1 MLANGQRVEAT
12 GFEKTG
18 APEARGPIVANLPRR
33 DTTVS
38 LIAHSG
44 GLVSAPVSL
53 RFTYDGASPAELLK
67 PKLYALLV
75 GVTGYENPDFDNV
88 HYSAHD
94 ADDLA
99 AALMSQ
105 KGGLYADVQVTVV
118 NNPNRPDSNPT
129 RDNAVNGLYWLQ
141 HVVTN
146 RDLAVIFLGGHGY
159 LDAKQNFWFLTCEAD
174 LTRLRTTAISND
186 DLLDLIGSIPGK
198 KVLFIDAGHAGLRSA
213 TGRASTNPDMDK
225 VINDLSAAGSDLVAF
240 AASTGTEFASENEK
254 WNRHSAFAEALIE
267 AIGEGKASFEPS
279 GRITIDMLQ
288 VYIEDRVKEMTEGR
302 QHPVMNR
309 SSTLPD
315 FPLALAH

>member
-1 MLANGQRVEAT
+1 
-12 GFEKTG
+12 
-18 APEARGPIVANLPRR
+18 
-33 DTTVS
+33 
-38 LIAHSG
+38 
-44 GLVSAPVSL
+44 
-53 RFTYDGASPAELLK
+53 LLK
-67 PKLYALLV
+67 PKLYALPV

-99 AALMSQ
+99 AALMAQ

-129 RDNAVNGLYWLQ
+129 RDNVVNGLYWLQ

-159 LDAKQNFWFLTCEAD
+159 LDAKQNFWFLTREAD

-267 AIGEGKASFEPS
+267 AIG
-279 GRITIDMLQ
+279 
-288 VYIEDRVKEMTEGR
+288 
-302 QHPVMNR
+302 
-309 SSTLPD
+309 
-315 FPLALAH
+315 

>member
-1 MLANGQRVEAT
+1 MQTYRLQ
-12 GFEKTG
+12 
-18 APEARGPIVANLPRR
+18 L
-33 DTTVS
+33 
-38 LIAHSG
+38 LII
-44 GLVSAPVSL
+44 
-53 RFTYDGASPAELLK
+53 RMDRT
-67 PKLYALLV
+67 
-75 GVTGYENPDFDNV
+75 
-88 HYSAHD
+88 
-94 ADDLA
+94 
-99 AALMSQ
+99 
-105 KGGLYADVQVTVV
+105 
-118 NNPNRPDSNPT
+118 PT

-288 VYIEDRVKEMTEGR
+288 ALYRRPGERNDGGASAPSDEPFFHPAGLSLGARSLGIFGANDVGR
-302 QHPVMNR
+302 AGKIRNGIRRGGSKCPCQNCYSAHERPRYRDHFCSDLRCTRRTGHRKLQAYGCLRLLLFAR
-309 SSTLPD
+309 SSRQLR
-315 FPLALAH
+315 ARQKNKRREYQER